1 MIKKVFFAAAATAI
15 LAGATM
21 TAPITAQAAMTC
33 EDAAKMKYP
42 DSLVDR
48 LKYTHTCKK
57 AWKDA
62 NGKGLLNKLKS

>member
-1 MIKKVFFAAAATAI
+1 
-15 LAGATM
+15 M

-42 DSLVDR
+42 DSLLDR
-48 LKYTHTCKK
+48 LKYTRECKK

-62 NGKGLLNKLKS
+62 TGKGLLNKLKG

>member
-15 LAGATM
+15 LATM
-21 TAPITAQAAMTC
+21 TAPITAQAEMTC

-42 DSLVDR
+42 DSLLDR
-48 LKYTHTCKK
+48 LKYTRECKK

-62 NGKGLLNKLKS
+62 TGKGLLNKLKG